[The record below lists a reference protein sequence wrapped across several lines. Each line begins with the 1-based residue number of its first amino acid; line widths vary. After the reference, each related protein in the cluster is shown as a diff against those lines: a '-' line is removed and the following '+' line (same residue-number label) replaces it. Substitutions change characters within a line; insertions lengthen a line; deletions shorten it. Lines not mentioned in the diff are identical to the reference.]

1 MKKVFIT
8 MIAFLAISSSVMAD
22 GHVDSVRYLTT
33 KNQADHL
40 VQAMSRFQ
48 HRVSENAT
56 AGYNRWRDASYEGS
70 ARRTSNN
77 P

>member
-33 KNQADHL
+33 KATPALKCASTADDTVL
-40 VQAMSRFQ
+40 PPETGEGKSAAWCFGASAMS
-48 HRVSENAT
+48 
-56 AGYNRWRDASYEGS
+56 
-70 ARRTSNN
+70 
-77 P
+77 